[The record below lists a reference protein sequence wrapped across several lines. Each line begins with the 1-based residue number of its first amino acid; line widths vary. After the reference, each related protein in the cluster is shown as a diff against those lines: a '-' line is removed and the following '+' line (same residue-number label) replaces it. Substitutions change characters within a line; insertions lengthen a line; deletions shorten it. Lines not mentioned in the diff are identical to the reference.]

1 MKKSLLAAIPILL
14 LFAGCF
20 KDSCIS
26 TYTIYYPVYKSLAQA
41 RADMKSLAPKP
52 LHNTG
57 KIYVYGNYL
66 FINELDKGIHV
77 IDNSNPAAPVN
88 LSFVAIPG
96 NVDIAIKGN
105 YLYADSYSDLVV
117 FDIADV
123 RNVHTVQF
131 VNNVF
136 PERNRYYY
144 VTATNPDSVMVV
156 VDYILKD
163 TTVSCN
169 TYNRWL
175 EYDYA
180 SSSNGSVAPAF
191 FTSKSSAGTGGSM
204 ASFTITNN
212 FLYTISISNLSS
224 FNITNPANP
233 QLEKTTMIGSN
244 AETIFPFQDK
254 LFIGTTTG
262 MHIYD
267 VSNASDPVW
276 LGTFW
281 HVTNCDPVI
290 ADSKNAYVTLSTGT
304 FCGGNLNE
312 LDVLD
317 ITNLLSPVSLK
328 IYPMNNPHGLGKD
341 GNWLFVCDGS
351 AGLKVYDATYP
362 ANLSLKKEITGFE
375 TRDVILQN
383 KIAIV
388 VATDGLHQFDYSDI
402 NNIHQISKITVQKN

>member
-1 MKKSLLAAIPILL
+1 MKKSTIAAIVILIS
-14 LFAGCF
+14 FAGCF

-26 TYTIYYPVYKSLAQA
+26 TYTIYYPVYKSLTAA
-41 RADMKSLAPKP
+41 RADMKSFAPQA

-66 FINELDKGIHV
+66 FINELNKGIHV

-117 FDIADV
+117 FDIAGMQ
-123 RNVHTVQF
+123 NIHTVQF

-136 PERNRYYY
+136 PERNRFYY
-144 VTATNPDSVMVV
+144 VTAANPDSVMVV
-156 VDYILKD
+156 VDYVTKD
-163 TTVSCN
+163 TSVSCD

-175 EYDYA
+175 TNDNSGYFL
-180 SSSNGSVAPAF
+180 SSSATPVFLSNQ
-191 FTSKSSAGTGGSM
+191 SKGTGGSM
-204 ASFTITNN
+204 ASFTIINN
-212 FLYTISISNLSS
+212 FLYTVSNSNLSN
-224 FNITNPANP
+224 FNIASPANP
-233 QLEKTTMIGSN
+233 QFEKTTIVVGN

-267 VSNASDPVW
+267 VSNASDPVL

-281 HVTNCDPVI
+281 HATNCDPVI
-290 ADSKNAYVTLSTGT
+290 ADGNNAYVTLSTGT
-304 FCGGNLNE
+304 NCGGTVNE

-317 ITNLLSPVSLK
+317 ITNLLNPVSLK
-328 IYPMNNPHGLGKD
+328 TYSMNNPHGLAKD
-341 GNWLFVCDGS
+341 NNWLFICDGS
-351 AGLKVYDATYP
+351 AGLKIYDATTP
-362 ANLSLKKEITGFE
+362 SNLLLRKEITGIDA
-375 TRDVILQN
+375 TDVILLN

-388 VATDGLHQFDYSDI
+388 IATDGLHQFDYTDI
-402 NNIHQISKITVQKN
+402 NNIHQISKISVQKN